1 MTTKAEREEA
11 LKLVAETFVI
21 TPDCK
26 NAQTSFDQ
34 LMSLG
39 QLAGGLCLLICGES
53 GVGKST
59 LVKWLVRK
67 LGAVRTEKGLSR
79 PAVCVGIPT
88 APTAIG
94 VFEAILTALGDPR
107 PSQGTRTTKKRRL
120 IKMLD
125 EQGVRLMVLD
135 DLQHIVDRQSDRIL
149 FDASEAIK
157 EILIERPMSIL
168 CAGLADAERVVS
180 SNEQLSRRHMA
191 TVSLRRF
198 NWHSKTSRRT
208 FLGVLK
214 AFQDGMKVYELPDLQ
229 HESVALRIY
238 LATGGIM
245 DFVFKLFL
253 FTAESALKNNLNV
266 IRLDVFHEAWS
277 RAFLHSDGVDRPLH
291 GSFDPKDIDA
301 KIERAMKINLP
312 PPSASLRKKG
322 ANGRLRRVGL

>member
-1 MTTKAEREEA
+1 MTAKAEREEA
-11 LKLVAETFVI
+11 LKRVAETFVI

-26 NAQTSFDQ
+26 NAKTSFDQ

-59 LVKWLVRK
+59 LVKWLIRK
-67 LGAVRTEKGLSR
+67 LGVTRTEKGLSR
-79 PAVCVGIPT
+79 SAVCVGIPT

-94 VFEAILTALGDPR
+94 VFEALLTALGDPR

-120 IKMLD
+120 IKMLN
-125 EQGVRLMVLD
+125 EQGVTLMVLD

-157 EILIERPMSIL
+157 EILIEHPLSIL
-168 CAGLADAERVVS
+168 CAGLTDAERVVK

-191 TVSLRRF
+191 TVRLKRF
-198 NWHSKTSRRT
+198 NWHSKASKET
-208 FLGVLK
+208 FIGVLK
-214 AFQDGMKVYELPDLQ
+214 AFENGMKCYELPDLQ

-245 DFVFKLFL
+245 DFLFKLFL

-266 IRLDVFHEAWS
+266 IRLDVFHEAWR
-277 RAFLHSDGVDRPLH
+277 RAFLHSDGADRPLH
-291 GSFDPKDIDA
+291 SSFDPKDIDA

-312 PPSASLRKKG
+312 PPSAGLRKKG

>member
-1 MTTKAEREEA
+1 
-11 LKLVAETFVI
+11 
-21 TPDCK
+21 
-26 NAQTSFDQ
+26 
-34 LMSLG
+34 
-39 QLAGGLCLLICGES
+39 
-53 GVGKST
+53 
-59 LVKWLVRK
+59 
-67 LGAVRTEKGLSR
+67 
-79 PAVCVGIPT
+79 
-88 APTAIG
+88 
-94 VFEAILTALGDPR
+94 
-107 PSQGTRTTKKRRL
+107 
-120 IKMLD
+120 
-125 EQGVRLMVLD
+125 
-135 DLQHIVDRQSDRIL
+135 
-149 FDASEAIK
+149 
-157 EILIERPMSIL
+157 MSIL

-198 NWHSKTSRRT
+198 NWHSKTSRKT